1 MFLIVV
7 GATTASTLDF
17 IGSYS
22 LAVIILFPVL
32 FLVVI
37 PYISSKIVTG
47 VPRVVRR
54 LRKKRTAIRTYE
66 SLRAGTCM
74 RTRRSLYRR
83 ITNIGSL
90 SRTRRMI
97 IHRTKRTTRTLLS
110 NPATTAHAA
119 HSACLISSTVHEL
132 HPLST

>member
-66 SLRAGTCM
+66 SPE
-74 RTRRSLYRR
+74 
-83 ITNIGSL
+83 
-90 SRTRRMI
+90 SRDMHAEEAVAVPEDYE
-97 IHRTKRTTRTLLS
+97 HRESVTDS
-110 NPATTAHAA
+110 EDDNPSDETDDAHA
-119 HSACLISSTVHEL
+119 TE
-132 HPLST
+132 